1 MNTCGKKIL
10 SLLFLSTS
18 TILASC
24 GNSSF
29 DAGNYVESEYCRT
42 NMAAIGQSKY
52 PIVGQVKKVQPYKKT
67 ADGNY
72 TSEGVSK
79 VDPFDTNL
87 IYTLYSN
94 SYLTSYKEVMKIE
107 SITGK
112 YVFDTHKLFDRHY
125 YYLDE
130 NNRLI
135 NNLKVVNDNYGGE
148 WIAIEDD
155 LFQVLKIAMEVTR
168 FSQGKFNL
176 FIGELSDYWD
186 RYINDLN
193 ADWDF
198 ASETQDPEQTEEGK
212 RDISRLVA
220 ETPTYQEIDDV
231 LEFDES
237 KKQVRFNRYKDAE
250 KVSISLGGIGKGY
263 LTENLYQKF
272 KKEKLT
278 DGASYAGA
286 SSIVFMDKRSDNNPW
301 TVQMSNPYG
310 YYYNPLGRLKIDEKY
325 ALSTSGAQ
333 VNYYYTYV
341 DGILKLRHH
350 IIDAST
356 GYPQDYYNQV
366 TLISKTISSAVMDT
380 LSTVLIN
387 CPENEIEALIR
398 KFRDQY
404 GDLECTLS
412 KRTATEDGKR
422 SIDMFLTKNMKEKQI
437 FSEEPADDSPYYIPV
452 NYKYLDF

>member
-1 MNTCGKKIL
+1 MNTRVKKIL

-18 TILASC
+18 TLLASC

-29 DAGNYVESEYCRT
+29 GAGEYIESEYCRT

-52 PIVGQVKKVQPYKKT
+52 PIVGQVKKVQPYKKN
-67 ADGNY
+67 ADGKY

-87 IYTLYSN
+87 IYTLYSS
-94 SYLTSYKEVMKIE
+94 SYLTSYKEVMHIE
-107 SITGK
+107 SLTGK
-112 YVFDTHKLFDRHY
+112 YIFDTHKQFDRHY

-130 NNRLI
+130 NGRLI
-135 NNLKVVNDNYGGE
+135 NNLKVVNDNYGGG
-148 WIAIEDD
+148 WIKIDDD
-155 LFQVLKIAMEVTR
+155 LFEVLKIAVEVTK

-176 FIGELSDYWD
+176 FIGELSDYWNH
-186 RYINDLN
+186 YINELN

-212 RDISRLVA
+212 RAIAQLVS
-220 ETPTYQEIDDV
+220 ETPNYQEIDDV

-237 KKQVRFNRYKDAE
+237 GKQVRFNRYKNAD

-263 LTENLYQKF
+263 LTENLYQRF
-272 KKEKLT
+272 KKENLT
-278 DGASYAGA
+278 DGASYAGS
-286 SSIVFMDKRSDNNPW
+286 SSIVFMGERSSGDPW

-310 YYYNPLGRLKIDEKY
+310 YYYNPLGRLKITEKY

-341 DGILKLRHH
+341 DGTLKLRHH
-350 IIDAST
+350 IIDSVT

-387 CPENEIEALIR
+387 CPENEIETLIR
-398 KFRDQY
+398 KFREKY
-404 GDLECTLS
+404 GDLECTFS
-412 KRTATEDGKR
+412 KRTTTEDGKR
-422 SIDMFLTKNMKEKQI
+422 SIDMFLTKNLKEQQI
-437 FSEEPADDSPYYIPV
+437 FTEEPEDDSPYYIPV
-452 NYKYLDF
+452 HYKYLDF